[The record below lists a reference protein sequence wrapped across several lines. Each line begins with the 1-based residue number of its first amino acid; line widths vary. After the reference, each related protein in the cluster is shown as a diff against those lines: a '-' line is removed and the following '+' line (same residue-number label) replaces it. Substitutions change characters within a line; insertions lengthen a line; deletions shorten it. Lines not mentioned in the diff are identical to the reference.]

1 MFAPQVLSEGLR
13 RTPAAPW
20 NAIIPQLFARIGHP
34 DDYVRAQV
42 QLLIARIGQKSPH
55 VILWPA

>member
-1 MFAPQVLSEGLR
+1 VFSPQVLSEGLR

-42 QLLIARIGQKSPH
+42 LSLSEGLS
-55 VILWPA
+55 VLV

>member
-1 MFAPQVLSEGLR
+1 VRRIQTVFSPQVLSEGLR

-42 QLLIARIGQKSPH
+42 LSLSEGLS
-55 VILWPA
+55 VLV